1 MEREA
6 FVLHTEQPSVLK
18 YLVLHDHDFELLGS
32 AAAVPG
38 TGTSMLHS

>member
-6 FVLHTEQPSVLK
+6 FVLHTEQASVLK

-32 AAAVPG
+32 AAADPG
-38 TGTSMLHS
+38 TGVSMMPA